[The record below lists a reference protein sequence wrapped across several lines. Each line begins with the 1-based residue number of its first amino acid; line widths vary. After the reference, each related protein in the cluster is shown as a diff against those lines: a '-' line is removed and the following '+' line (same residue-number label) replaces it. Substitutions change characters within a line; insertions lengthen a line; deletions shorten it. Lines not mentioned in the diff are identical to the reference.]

1 LPGGADLPGIPPELL
16 PALAAAAAPDRVALV
31 GGAVRDLL
39 LHRVHADPW
48 RGLPDLDLV
57 VEAAP
62 LAGPQDSRSRSPALR
77 LADRLAGRSP
87 DPRVQTSGSGGL
99 VVRAIREHGAYG
111 TVELEL
117 ELDGQPLLLDVATA
131 RRETYWQAG
140 ENPLV
145 SFGSLAND
153 LARRDFSINAMA
165 LRLGMAD
172 GSVGPTDGATADPGE
187 AGGHPGATFLDPH
200 GGLEDL
206 RQRQL
211 RLLHE
216 RSLRDDPTRIVR
228 AARYAARLGFRL
240 ESGSLEQWQRTLA
253 AWPWSWRPGDPPAL
267 APPALG
273 TRLRMELELLL
284 ERERTSLALAALQ
297 DWGALALL
305 DRGLQADGQWRRRLR
320 WARRFGLPSLAALL
334 AGAED
339 PVALSDR
346 LQIPHRQHRLLG
358 QFMDLRERLAAS
370 QYTEGWPPSRWCT
383 VLEAPG
389 VSPEAVALALCWGFR
404 PRRPLLRWWCRWRH
418 IRPGVSAADLIASG
432 LAPGP
437 LLGQRLAQLRSE
449 RIDREAR

>member
-1 LPGGADLPGIPPELL
+1 MPGGADLPGIPPELL

-57 VEAAP
+57 VEAASQVGQE
-62 LAGPQDSRSRSPALR
+62 AGLYRSPALR
-77 LADRLAGRSP
+77 LADRLAGGA
-87 DPRVQTSGSGGL
+87 SGSGALEGGGGL
-99 VVRAIREHGAYG
+99 VVRAVREHGAYG

-117 ELDGQPLLLDVATA
+117 ELHGQPLLLDVATA
-131 RRETYWQAG
+131 RRETYGQAA

-145 SFGSLAND
+145 SFGSLADD

-165 LRLGMAD
+165 VRLGPAVEG
-172 GSVGPTDGATADPGE
+172 GSRPEGETSGTGEAAGHRGATV
-187 AGGHPGATFLDPH
+187 LDPH

-211 RLLHE
+211 RLLHG

-240 ESGSLEQWQRTLA
+240 EAGSLQQCQHTLA

-305 DRGLQADGQWRRRLR
+305 DRGLQADGQWRRRLHQ
-320 WARRFGLPSLAALL
+320 ARRFRLPSLAVLL

-339 PVALSDR
+339 PVALAER

-358 QFMDLRERLAAS
+358 QFMVLRERLAAAQPS
-370 QYTEGWPPSRWCT
+370 EAWPPSLWCT

-404 PRRPLLRWWCRWRH
+404 PRRPLLRWWYRWRH
-418 IRPGVSAADLIASG
+418 IRPGVRAADLIAAG
-432 LAPGP
+432 LEPGP
-437 LLGQRLAQLRSE
+437 LLGERLAQLRYE